1 MKEETIETT
10 EQVEDAEANSAE
22 QQPEAEINVHE
33 DNDAKSKAFDEI
45 VEKNKLVNIVRQKA
59 EMSKAAAKA
68 AKEVLDEELEGLQYL
83 IRRCGDEMPLFEN
96 TDEQDEEGGEV
107 DDDNKEPDEAE
118 PEVDN
123 QDEDA
128 STDDDVMNTM

>member
-1 MKEETIETT
+1 MKEEVARIAEQGEDT
-10 EQVEDAEANSAE
+10 EAINTE
-22 QQPEAEINVHE
+22 QQPEPGADVHE
-33 DNDAKSKAFDEI
+33 DDDAKSKAFDEI

-83 IRRCGDEMPLFEN
+83 IRRYGDEMPLFEN

-107 DDDNKEPDEAE
+107 DDDNKEPEAE